1 MSWRRVLAAL
11 ALAGMVRAGHHFIRL
26 AILLALGLGGMYML
40 HMLAQDYNKITN
52 RPARPAVAAATRA
65 ATRALT
71 RAIGKRDVGAVLQE
85 REREQS
91 EWGPMRR
98 AVGHVL
104 KQVLLQD
111 PLGCARKLVCQL
123 AASKSETLRPHEA
136 AILRLVERSQLEDGD
151 DDASAEFRA
160 AQRLGKSSGDEARCA
175 ARYSR
180 CLIEART
187 MLKLLQAVR

>member
-65 ATRALT
+65 LT

-85 REREQS
+85 RGQEQS

-136 AILRLVERSQLEDGD
+136 AILRLVERSKLEDGD

-175 ARYSR
+175 TRYSR